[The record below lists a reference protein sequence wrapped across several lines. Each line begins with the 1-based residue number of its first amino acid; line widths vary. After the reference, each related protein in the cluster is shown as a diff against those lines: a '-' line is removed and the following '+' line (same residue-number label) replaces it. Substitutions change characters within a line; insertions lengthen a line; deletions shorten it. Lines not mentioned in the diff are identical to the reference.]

1 MTLRFSC
8 LTCGF
13 SCFFWVFRVH
23 PARINDKMN
32 AVVGAGSREVRDGGA
47 ADAGAAAVAAGGR
60 HGDRPWG
67 GAGVRGRRIGDGVGA
82 RHGDVLLG
90 GRGRRVAAVQLAEL
104 KAATQKQVAAGFGT
118 DAVTVWRW
126 ADAYR
131 RDGLAGLLPEP
142 KGPRG
147 PSKLTP
153 ELTAEIREL
162 RGQGLSQAAVAARCG
177 VSSFAVRTALGTVG
191 SRTAPAAAG
200 AEPAGQEAP
209 AGGAGPEQA
218 GRPGLRDA
226 G

>member
-1 MTLRFSC
+1 MQSLE
-8 LTCGF
+8 
-13 SCFFWVFRVH
+13 RV
-23 PARINDKMN
+23 PGRCVM
-32 AVVGAGSREVRDGGA
+32 AVRLMQAPLPWLPEGATEIAPG
-47 ADAGAAAVAAGGR
+47 GGR
-60 HGDRPWG
+60 EAGDD
-67 GAGVRGRRIGDGVGA
+67 ASRR
-82 RHGDVLLG
+82 L
-90 GRGRRVAAVQLAEL
+90 AAVQLAEL

-200 AEPAGQEAP
+200 AEPAGQEA
-209 AGGAGPEQA
+209 
-218 GRPGLRDA
+218 
-226 G
+226 